1 MIFCCSVTAAVT
13 SRSHLYNITTPAPSL
28 NFCKKL
34 QLNLLAVKTSLVYLN
49 ICVVRLLCVLTMLR
63 TNKRFWF
70 AVCRLASVL
79 VWKWKAARAD
89 IFSNSVTA
97 LQLQLQEAIKN
108 QKITN
113 CWSDCPKTHIF
124 THKVVYG
131 TSELKQ
137 KRPDTSW
144 QDRNGALRQKQLV
157 WLRNVCACECALSW
171 QDKAK

>member
-1 MIFCCSVTAAVT
+1 MLSGSFVCS
-13 SRSHLYNITTPAPSL
+13 RCWGQIKG
-28 NFCKKL
+28 FD
-34 QLNLLAVKTSLVYLN
+34 
-49 ICVVRLLCVLTMLR
+49 
-63 TNKRFWF
+63 F

-171 QDKAK
+171 QDKAKEMAGSKCKEGSTMQVKFSLLFWREGGGETTW